1 MNKKLAIGIAVIM
14 AGMVLTSVSVNTAF
28 AQADPGDPQR
38 NNFGQGA
45 EYIARGGDNDVTGL
59 MGDHS
64 SSFAGQSRTG
74 IGNFGHP
81 ADVADLL
88 CAGGGE
94 LCP

>member
-28 AQADPGDPQR
+28 AQADPQR

-45 EYIARGGDNDVTGL
+45 KHIAQGGDNDVTGL

-64 SSFAGQSRTG
+64 SSFGEPRTG

-81 ADVADLL
+81 ADVADSL
-88 CAGGGE
+88 CAGGGP